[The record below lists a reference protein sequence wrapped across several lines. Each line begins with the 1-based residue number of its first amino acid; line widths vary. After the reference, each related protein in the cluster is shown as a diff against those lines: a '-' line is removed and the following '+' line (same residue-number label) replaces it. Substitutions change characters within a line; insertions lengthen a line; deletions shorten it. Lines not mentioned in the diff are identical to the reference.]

1 MIDDKE
7 KEDIKLRF
15 AICLQKVIEDNEMT
29 LRGLAASS
37 GLEYTNVQRASVGE
51 VNIALTTIIA
61 LAEGLNITPSKLFQY
76 YEKVSQN
83 EINDF
88 KEGRKKKKKK

>member
-1 MIDDKE
+1 MIDD

-15 AICLQKVIEDNEMT
+15 AICLQKAIADKEMT

-51 VNIALTTIIA
+51 VNIALSTIIA
-61 LAEGLNITPSKLFQY
+61 LAEGLNISPSKLFQY
-76 YEKVSQN
+76 YEKVGQN
-83 EINDF
+83 EVNNF
-88 KEGRKKKKKK
+88 KEEKKRKKK